1 MDIPQWIQ
9 IVFWLTLVV
18 ITIIAEAITVQ
29 IISIWFSIS
38 AVVCL
43 ILAAFEVDPIVQI
56 VVFAVLSVLLFLLSR
71 LFVKKMKP
79 GKQID
84 ATIEGM
90 IGEIVIVTKDIKVG
104 EVGEIKSK
112 YELYSAIA
120 PTEAS
125 DLTIGEHVII
135 TEIRGNKVVV
145 TKEK

>member
-9 IVFWLTLVV
+9 IVFWLVFIVV
-18 ITIIAEAITVQ
+18 TVVAEAITVQ
-29 IISIWFSIS
+29 FVSIWFSIS
-38 AVVCL
+38 AAICL
-43 ILAAFEVDPIVQI
+43 ILAAFNVDPIVQI
-56 VVFAVLSVLLFLLSR
+56 VVFAILSVLLFVLSR
-71 LFVKKMKP
+71 PLIKKLKT

-120 PTEAS
+120 PTETI
-125 DLTIGEHVII
+125 DLLVGEHVVI
-135 TEIRGNKVVV
+135 TETRGNKVVV
-145 TKEK
+145 EKEK